1 MSFRED
7 LTQVEQKA
15 GLSRNL
21 SPSVTDKRGPRLS
34 EPSCEENARPKPGSL
49 MAVTPSTRS
58 WNSVVGF
65 LTDWDRFRTLAV
77 GPANASSARPV
88 SR

>member
-1 MSFRED
+1 MRED

-49 MAVTPSTRS
+49 MAVTPTTRS
-58 WNSVVGF
+58 WNQLSAF
-65 LTDWDRFRTLAV
+65 IEEWDELRRAV
-77 GPANASSARPV
+77 
-88 SR
+88 

>member
-1 MSFRED
+1 MRED

-34 EPSCEENARPKPGSL
+34 EPSCEENARPTPGSL
-49 MAVTPSTRS
+49 MAVTPRTRS
-58 WNSVVGF
+58 WNEFSA
-65 LTDWDRFRTLAV
+65 LIEEWEALLRLA
-77 GPANASSARPV
+77 A
-88 SR
+88 